1 MSVPFQI
8 VSAAGGGKVR
18 GVMSA
23 PDPAPTPTPDE
34 VDAALGFWMRRRLAL
49 AWTWQKVRDVGAILR
64 PCRFSVFVVAAGG
77 ALLLATA
84 QGRELA
90 VGLPDGGFLGG
101 LAFHACVL
109 FWAFQSWYWS
119 RLLLDVMFG
128 LDRERDAGGAAYPA
142 HAVWWL
148 RETPRIVA
156 IAAYV
161 VAGVALALAQAWW
174 HLAALIAVGALF
186 YAFLVRPL
194 ALTDALHRMF
204 GAAARPIIGA
214 PGQRVYRLRDLP
226 QFSQAVLRAS
236 LVLAVLFTAWVI
248 ADPVAFG
255 WAFGAAAVPF
265 IGFALIVP
273 VGSLLVYWSH
283 WSGAPAGLLDR
294 RGYPVVTFLVLW
306 AAIVGAVFEHHA
318 VRTTASAP
326 GAGPAARETLPD
338 AALRWHAQAAKA
350 ARSDAPPLVIVATAG
365 GGLRAAYWTATVL
378 GRLQDEAPDFRSY
391 LFGISGVS
399 GGSLGAAVFVTLL
412 ADGAPAPTPACGS
425 GGKAFECAG
434 QAVLAQDFLAPTAAS
449 MLFPDLM
456 QRFVPAPV
464 FPEDRAAA
472 LERGWERAWGQAGLA
487 KDAWTRRSFPGLWR
501 GPAGHL
507 PSLFLNGTHVETGK
521 RIITASVKIDGAAF
535 RDAYDFFAL
544 VSGDVLPSTAVHNSA
559 RFPYVSPAG
568 TLRADGAN
576 RGHIVDGGY
585 FENFGA
591 TTAAELLHAAI
602 EQLGRRGNTARP
614 VLIQITNDP
623 QLRDDELEVDR
634 LEDPAPRP
642 GNRLGNEILSP
653 PRTLLNTRNARGI
666 LAYKAFLRAAPP
678 DRRAHFRLCDV
689 KDLPEPALG
698 WVLAKSSLALMQRI
712 ARDDTCGNR
721 TEFERVVKALR
732 H

>member
-1 MSVPFQI
+1 M
-8 VSAAGGGKVR
+8 VR
-18 GVMSA
+18 GVMSTPE
-23 PDPAPTPTPDE
+23 PDPGPTPAE
-34 VDAALGFWMRRRLAL
+34 VEAALGFWTRQRLAL
-49 AWTWQKVRDVGAILR
+49 AWTWQKARDVGAILR
-64 PCRFSVFVVAAGG
+64 PCRFSVFVVIAGG
-77 ALLLATA
+77 ALLLATT

-90 VGLPDGGFLGG
+90 VGLPDGGLFGGG

-119 RLLLDVMFG
+119 RLLLDVTFG
-128 LDRERDAGGAAYPA
+128 LDRSRDASGAAYPA

-148 RETPRIVA
+148 RETPRIIA
-156 IAAYV
+156 IAAYL
-161 VAGVALALAQAWW
+161 VAGIALALARAWW
-174 HLAALIAVGALF
+174 HLAALAAVGALF
-186 YAFLVRPL
+186 YALLVRQL

-204 GAAARPIIGA
+204 GETARRIIGD
-214 PGQRVYRLRDLP
+214 PGRRVYRLGDLP
-226 QFSQAVLRAS
+226 PFSQAVLWGS
-236 LVLAVLFTAWVI
+236 LVLGVSFTVLVV

-255 WAFGAAAVPF
+255 WALGAAAVPF
-265 IGFALIVP
+265 LGFGLIVP

-306 AAIVGAVFEHHA
+306 ATVVGAVIERHA
-318 VRTTASAP
+318 VRTAAPSAA
-326 GAGPAARETLPD
+326 GGPAARETVAD
-338 AALRWHAQAAKA
+338 AVTRWHAHAAQA

-378 GRLQDEAPDFRSY
+378 GRLQDEAPDFRHY

-412 ADGAPAPTPACGS
+412 ADGAPAPSPACGS
-425 GGKAFECAG
+425 GGKPFECAG

-456 QRFVPAPV
+456 QRFLPVPV
-464 FPEDRAAA
+464 FPADRAAA
-472 LERGWERAWGQAGLA
+472 LEQGWERAWGQAGLA
-487 KDAWTRRSFPGLWR
+487 KDAWTRRSFTGLWR

-507 PSLFLNGTHVETGK
+507 PALFLNGTHVETGK
-521 RIITASVKIDGAAF
+521 RIITASVKIDGTAF

-544 VSGDVLPSTAVHNSA
+544 VSGDVLPSTAAHNSA

-614 VLIQITNDP
+614 VLIQISNDP
-623 QLRDDELEVDR
+623 QFRDDELDVDR
-634 LEDPAPRP
+634 MAGPAPRP
-642 GNRLGNEILSP
+642 GNRLAPEILSP
-653 PRTLLNTRNARGI
+653 PRTMLNARNARGI
-666 LAYKAFLRAAPP
+666 LAYQTYLRAAPP

-698 WVLAKSSLALMQRI
+698 WVLAKSSFALMRRI

-721 TEFERVVKALR
+721 AEFEKVLKALR
-732 H
+732 P